1 MSIVYEIVNEMTV
14 QQLHGAIY
22 SPVQATGVG
31 LWWSSRVTLLLQPEN
46 KETLQQSQM
55 FS

>member
-31 LWWSSRVTLLLQPEN
+31 LICLGSRLCSNQNTRRHCSNRSL
-46 KETLQQSQM
+46 
-55 FS
+55 